1 MPRAATFHYSDPHA
15 RADKQ
20 CDLLRLSRLSTFFS
34 DRAVS
39 HPHPESIMEM
49 SNSHIKRREYEVA
62 AGTDSDSTRH
72 AGDVPSV
79 SGEKEIIQLA
89 AFEDHDADIPSN
101 AGVINEH
108 GIGMTAVDIEKDS
121 QPAGLA
127 DNDPN
132 IVWWDGDDDPENPLN
147 WKPWKIWSDVYT
159 VAVISSVT

>member
-1 MPRAATFHYSDPHA
+1 
-15 RADKQ
+15 
-20 CDLLRLSRLSTFFS
+20 
-34 DRAVS
+34 
-39 HPHPESIMEM
+39 MEM

-62 AGTDSDSTRH
+62 AGTGSDSTRH

-132 IVWWDGDDDPENPLN
+132 IVLWDGNEPREPAELEAMKEIEQCLHRRRYLLRKVKPLPPPSLLSSG
-147 WKPWKIWSDVYT
+147 WKPTEVD
-159 VAVISSVT
+159 